1 MEQLFI
7 GELIRQRRLELGLKQ
22 CELCEGIC
30 EPVTMSRLE
39 SGKQTPGS
47 NKLRML
53 MQRLGLPDERYY
65 ALVSK
70 NELRISELQTEIVSS
85 NVLRDSLRGLEK
97 IEELEAI
104 AEPNDNQVRQFILRS
119 RAILGKLVDGK
130 VEPYLPEEK
139 LEMLSEAIRLTS
151 PYFDIDHIGKGLYC
165 VDEVKVINQIA
176 GVYSEQGNNEQ
187 ALQIYVQLIDYIKQH
202 FENVKQSGGLLPLVS
217 YNYARELT
225 VLGRYEEAIQI
236 SKLAWEACVQY
247 GQYRYLASTINIIS
261 ECYHLLGN
269 VEQCKDYFKQAYYVY
284 KAIGDEHSAND
295 MASEAHEYFG
305 SDFQL

>member
-1 MEQLFI
+1 M
-7 GELIRQRRLELGLKQ
+7 
-22 CELCEGIC
+22 
-30 EPVTMSRLE
+30 
-39 SGKQTPGS
+39 
-47 NKLRML
+47 
-53 MQRLGLPDERYY
+53 
-65 ALVSK
+65 
-70 NELRISELQTEIVSS
+70 ISTISAK
-85 NVLRDSLRGLEK
+85 D
-97 IEELEAI
+97 
-104 AEPNDNQVRQFILRS
+104 
-119 RAILGKLVDGK
+119 
-130 VEPYLPEEK
+130 
-139 LEMLSEAIRLTS
+139 
-151 PYFDIDHIGKGLYC
+151 C
-165 VDEVKVINQIA
+165 INQIA

-202 FENVKQSGGLLPLVS
+202 FQNVKQSGGLLPLVS